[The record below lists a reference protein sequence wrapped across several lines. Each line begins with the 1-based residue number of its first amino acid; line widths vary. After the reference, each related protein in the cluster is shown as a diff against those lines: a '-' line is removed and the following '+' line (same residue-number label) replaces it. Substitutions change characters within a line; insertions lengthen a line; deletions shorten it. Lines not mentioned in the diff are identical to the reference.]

1 MPRKAHEP
9 QASASVPCIWAGPPE
24 SLRRLIPCLSEGGA
38 VRRVFLSSKV
48 VPDPSE
54 RAFGLIKNAN
64 ARPLSPGAQF
74 PVFGG
79 LVSDEYS
86 HDTIG

>member
-1 MPRKAHEP
+1 M
-9 QASASVPCIWAGPPE
+9 
-24 SLRRLIPCLSEGGA
+24 
-38 VRRVFLSSKV
+38 FLSSKV

-74 PVFGG
+74 TRFRG